1 MKQRN
6 RILYLIEV
14 HMAVYGGDIVMLG
27 ISFLII
33 RLGVR
38 GGRDHSSHEVEAGMV
53 DHTVRNF
60 S

>member
-1 MKQRN
+1 
-6 RILYLIEV
+6 
-14 HMAVYGGDIVMLG
+14 MAVYGGDTVMLG